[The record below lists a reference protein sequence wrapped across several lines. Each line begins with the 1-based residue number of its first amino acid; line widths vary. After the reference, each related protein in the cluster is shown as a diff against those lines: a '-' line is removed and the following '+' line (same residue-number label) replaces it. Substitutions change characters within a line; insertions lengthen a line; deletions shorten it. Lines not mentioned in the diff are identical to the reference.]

1 MIRLTESTYVSC
13 FACTE
18 SILLCGD
25 IHPHPGPNNPERLSI
40 GTNVDSGKLMPARI
54 TYSARQLLSFNFQ
67 HGAHIIGDLALAC
80 IQRAGILRGSTN
92 HIVTPS
98 RIQVHVIE
106 SCLRRSPRRLNHAN
120 LTNCINLSPMAD
132 YAKAAFALLFHPASP
147 SKGGLIWSHQI
158 MNACGCGFALRAC
171 LVHSLATSLVLCTS
185 LKHLLTYNGL
195 VLAISSSVLTMLS
208 PLTLTAG

>member
-18 SILLCGD
+18 SISLCGD

-67 HGAHIIGDLALAC
+67 HGAHIIGDLALSC
-80 IQRAGILRGSTN
+80 IQQAGILRGSTN

-98 RIQVHVIE
+98 RIQVHVTE
-106 SCLRRSPRRLNHAN
+106 SCLRRSLVG
-120 LTNCINLSPMAD
+120 S
-132 YAKAAFALLFHPASP
+132 
-147 SKGGLIWSHQI
+147 I
-158 MNACGCGFALRAC
+158 MR
-171 LVHSLATSLVLCTS
+171 T
-185 LKHLLTYNGL
+185 
-195 VLAISSSVLTMLS
+195 
-208 PLTLTAG
+208 